1 MKGNKNAV
9 KTWGN
14 DIKQTK
20 TEQDRT
26 EQNKTYENKKEENK
40 KKENKE
46 TEFELFR
53 KEYPHARK

>member
-9 KTWGN
+9 KTWVN

-20 TEQDRT
+20 IEQDRT